1 MKLLNFNF
9 ERVLIL
15 LLYSILA
22 GLAGVHK
29 LMGDFPPS
37 WFNEKF
43 KSSLIGLIPGG
54 IALSFLIIV
63 VLEIAIA
70 LVFTFALIKGEFKDD
85 VNKSFSLWGF
95 RLSLILFLILFF
107 GSFLIQNYENGFQDF
122 TYFAL
127 TLFTMR
133 LYMGANSQ
141 AR

>member
-15 LLYSILA
+15 LLYSFLA
-22 GLAGVHK
+22 GLAGIHK

-43 KSSLIGLIPGG
+43 KNSLIGLIPGG
-54 IALSFLIIV
+54 ITLSFLIIV

-70 LVFTFALIKGEFKDD
+70 LVFAFALVKGEFKSDSP
-85 VNKSFSLWGF
+85 KTFSLWGF

-122 TYFAL
+122 TYFVL
-127 TLFTMR
+127 TLFAMR
-133 LYMGANSQ
+133 VYLGVDKN
-141 AR
+141 